1 MKTVMQWF
9 GIREDFAAKGDVG
22 IEIEVEGKNLPKHF
36 EKYWRVEAD
45 GSLRGEDNAEYVL
58 EKPLTIKQAKLAL
71 SHLNMQYKKHQAV
84 VDDTV
89 RAGVHVHINVQQLNI
104 VELYNYMT
112 LYLILEELLVKF
124 CGPYR
129 EGNLFCLRAC
139 DAEWLLFRLSEA
151 ARSRQFR
158 RVLTDDN
165 LRYGSMNVKAL
176 GTYGSLEFRAMRGTR
191 DLNLI
196 HKWATILLDLREA
209 AKKFTDPKDII
220 NDYSEGD
227 ADTFLVKCLG
237 EHVEIFKGFDNIPKM
252 LNAGMRRAQD
262 IAFCCDWQQF
272 FQEEIVPPAP
282 VMPKRLPFELDELW
296 VVPDEDKP
304 LPLPPVWIDEVPF

>member
-22 IEIEVEGKNLPKHF
+22 IEIEVEGKNLPKRF

-45 GSLRGEDNAEYVL
+45 GSLRGDDNAEYVL

-220 NDYSEGD
+220 NGYSEGD
-227 ADTFLVKCLG
+227 ADAFLVKCLG

-252 LNAGMRRAQD
+252 LNDGMRRAQD

-272 FQEEIVPPAP
+272 FQEEIVPP
-282 VMPKRLPFELDELW
+282 MPLIPKQVFELDELW
-296 VVPDEDKP
+296 AEPQEHKP
-304 LPLPPVWIDEVPF
+304 IPPVWIDEAPF

>member
-1 MKTVMQWF
+1 
-9 GIREDFAAKGDVG
+9 
-22 IEIEVEGKNLPKHF
+22 
-36 EKYWRVEAD
+36 
-45 GSLRGEDNAEYVL
+45 
-58 EKPLTIKQAKLAL
+58 
-71 SHLNMQYKKHQAV
+71 MQYKKHQAI

-220 NDYSEGD
+220 NGYSEGD
-227 ADTFLVKCLG
+227 ADAFLVKCLG

-252 LNAGMRRAQD
+252 LNDGMRRAQD

-304 LPLPPVWIDEVPF
+304 LPLPRFGLTRYHSNVYLRVQ

>member
-9 GIREDFAAKGDVG
+9 GIQLPTKGDVG
-22 IEIEVEGKNLPKHF
+22 VEIEVEGKSLPKAF
-36 EKYWRVEAD
+36 DRYWRVEAD

-58 EKPLTIKQAKLAL
+58 EKPMTLRQVKLAL
-71 SHLNMQYKKHQAV
+71 SHLNMQYKKNNSV

-104 VELYNYMT
+104 VELYNFMT
-112 LYLILEELLVKF
+112 LYLTLEELLVKF

-151 ARSRQFR
+151 ARTRQFR
-158 RVLTDDN
+158 RILTDDN

-196 HKWATILLDLREA
+196 HKWANILVDLREA

-220 NDYSEGD
+220 NSYSEGD
-227 ADTFLVKCLG
+227 YVAFLNKCLG
-237 EHVEIFKGFDNIPKM
+237 EHVELFKNYDNVPKM
-252 LNAGMRRAQD
+252 LNDGMRRAQD

-272 FQEEIVPPAP
+272 FQEEIVPPVPAP
-282 VMPKRLPFELDELW
+282 RKKILNHDFD
-296 VVPDEDKP
+296 
-304 LPLPPVWIDEVPF
+304 PVAVFAEVPKEIFPPIWVEEGVPF

>member
-9 GIREDFAAKGDVG
+9 GIRNDFAAKGDVG

-220 NDYSEGD
+220 NGYSEGD
-227 ADTFLVKCLG
+227 ADAFLVKCLG

-252 LNAGMRRAQD
+252 LNDGMRRAQD

-272 FQEEIVPPAP
+272 FQEEIVPPMP
-282 VMPKRLPFELDELW
+282 VILNQAFELDELW
-296 VVPDEDKP
+296 AAPDEDKP

>member
-89 RAGVHVHINVQQLNI
+89 RAGVHIHINVQQLNI

-220 NDYSEGD
+220 NGYSEGD
-227 ADTFLVKCLG
+227 ADAFLVKCLG

-252 LNAGMRRAQD
+252 LNDGMRRAQD

-272 FQEEIVPPAP
+272 LQEEIVPPAP
-282 VMPKRLPFELDELW
+282 VILKQAFVLDELW